1 MFNIIKEVIVK
12 WDPIYLMGFA
22 PKDEYDYECQLIL
35 DRFVKGQEILGEIIY
50 EVFRESFGEEFRID
64 ISKCMEIAEEMEGRI
79 GKQCRNY

>member
-12 WDPIYLMGFA
+12 WDPIHLMGFA
-22 PKDEYDYECQLIL
+22 PQDEYDYECQLIL

-64 ISKCMEIAEEMEGRI
+64 ISKCMEIAEEI

>member
-12 WDPIYLMGFA
+12 WDPIHLMGFA
-22 PKDEYDYECQLIL
+22 PQDEYDYECQLIL

-50 EVFRESFGEEFRID
+50 EEFRID

>member
-12 WDPIYLMGFA
+12 WDPIHLMG
-22 PKDEYDYECQLIL
+22 
-35 DRFVKGQEILGEIIY
+35 FVKGQEILGEIIY

>member
-12 WDPIYLMGFA
+12 WDPIHLMGFA

-64 ISKCMEIAEEMEGRI
+64 ISKCMETAEEMEGRI